1 MSINSLIRIVIV
13 EDDKLIREGFSLL
26 ISSTYGY
33 RVVGSYASCE
43 EALRQLEE
51 DQPEVVLMDIELPGM
66 GGIACIEKIKKARP
80 GTNVIVVSV
89 YDQPGLVFEALCAE
103 RVVI

>member
-1 MSINSLIRIVIV
+1 MPAFNSLDRPPIHVHKLIDPIVIV

-66 GGIACIEKIKKARP
+66 GGIACIEKSRRP
-80 GTNVIVVSV
+80 GPEPT
-89 YDQPGLVFEALCAE
+89 
-103 RVVI
+103 